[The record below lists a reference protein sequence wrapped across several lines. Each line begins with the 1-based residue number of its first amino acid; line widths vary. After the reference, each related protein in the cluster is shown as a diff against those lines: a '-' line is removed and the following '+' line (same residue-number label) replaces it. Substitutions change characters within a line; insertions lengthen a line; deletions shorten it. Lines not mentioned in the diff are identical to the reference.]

1 MHFAQPN
8 GLFMPRFAAN
18 LSLLFAERPLLDRF
32 AEARAAGFAAVEMQF
47 PYTEPKEALAPRLT
61 EAGLPLVLH
70 NLPPGDWAA
79 GERGIA
85 IFHERMS
92 EFREGV
98 ARAIDYAGALG
109 CRQVNCLAGLAPPDA
124 ERARLRATLTEN
136 LAYAADALGK
146 AGIRLLIE
154 PINDR
159 DMPGFF
165 LNRLADAAAVIEAV
179 GSENLF
185 IQADLYHMARMGE
198 DLVDSLTA
206 HRARIAHVQ
215 IADAPGRHEPGTGGI
230 DFAAAFAALDRLGYD
245 GFIGCEYLPAANTEA
260 GLGWMAAYR

>member
-1 MHFAQPN
+1 
-8 GLFMPRFAAN
+8 MPRFAAN
-18 LSLLFAERPLLDRF
+18 LSLLFTEMPLLDRF
-32 AEARAAGFAAVEMQF
+32 AAARAAGFAAVEMQF
-47 PYTEPKEALAPRLT
+47 PYAEMKAALAHRLAET
-61 EAGLPLVLH
+61 GLPLVLH

-85 IFHERMS
+85 ILPDRRP

-109 CRQVNCLAGLAPPDA
+109 CRQINCLVGLAPPGA
-124 ERARLRATLTEN
+124 ERARLLATLTEN
-136 LAYAADALGK
+136 LAYAADALGR
-146 AGIRLLIE
+146 AGLRLLIE

-165 LNRLADAAAVIEAV
+165 LNRLADAARVIEGL

-185 IQADLYHMARMGE
+185 IQADLYHMAMMGE
-198 DLVDSLTA
+198 DLATELTT

-215 IADAPGRHEPGTGGI
+215 IADAPGRHEPGTGRI
-230 DFAAAFAALDRLGYD
+230 DFSAAFAALDASGYA
-245 GFIGCEYLPAANTEA
+245 GFIGCEYLPTAGTEV
-260 GLGWMAAYR
+260 GLGWMSAYR

>member
-1 MHFAQPN
+1 
-8 GLFMPRFAAN
+8 MPRFAAN
-18 LSLLFAERPLLDRF
+18 LSLLFTEVPLLDRF
-32 AEARAAGFAAVEMQF
+32 AAARAAGFAAVEMQF
-47 PYTEPKEALAPRLT
+47 PYAEPKEVLAARRA

-85 IFHERMS
+85 ILPERVP

-98 ARAIDYAGALG
+98 ARATDYAGALG
-109 CRQVNCLAGLAPPDA
+109 CRQINCLAGLAPSGA
-124 ERARLRATLTEN
+124 ERTRLLGTLTEN

-146 AGIRLLIE
+146 AGIRLLLE

-165 LNRLADAAAVIEAV
+165 LNRLADAASVIEAV

-198 DLVDSLTA
+198 DLATELAA
-206 HRARIAHVQ
+206 HRDRIAHVQ
-215 IADAPGRHEPGTGGI
+215 IADAPGRHEPGTGSI
-230 DFAAAFAALDRLGYD
+230 DFPAAFATLDRLGYD
-245 GFIGCEYLPAANTEA
+245 GFIGCEYGPAAGTAA
-260 GLGWMAAYR
+260 GLGWMTAFR

>member
-1 MHFAQPN
+1 
-8 GLFMPRFAAN
+8 MPRFAAN
-18 LSLLFAERPLLDRF
+18 LSLLFTEMPLLDRF
-32 AEARAAGFAAVEMQF
+32 AAARAAGFEAVEMQF
-47 PYTEPKEALAPRLT
+47 PYAETKQALAHRLAET
-61 EAGLPLVLH
+61 GLPLVLH

-85 IFHERMS
+85 LLPDRVP
-92 EFREGV
+92 EFRDGV

-109 CRQVNCLAGLAPPDA
+109 CRQINCLAGLAPA
-124 ERARLRATLTEN
+124 SNERTRLRATLTDN
-136 LAYAADALGK
+136 LAYAADALER

-159 DMPGFF
+159 DIPGFF

-185 IQADLYHMARMGE
+185 IQADLYHMAMMGE
-198 DLVDSLTA
+198 DLATELTA

-215 IADAPGRHEPGTGGI
+215 IADAPGRHEPGTGRI
-230 DFAAAFAALDRLGYD
+230 DFSAAFATLDAAGYD
-245 GFIGCEYLPAANTEA
+245 GFIGCEYLPAASTEA
-260 GLGWMAAYR
+260 GLGWMSAYR

>member
-1 MHFAQPN
+1 
-8 GLFMPRFAAN
+8 MPRFAAN
-18 LSLLFAERPLLDRF
+18 LSLLFTEVPLLDRF
-32 AEARAAGFAAVEMQF
+32 AAARAAGFAAVEMQF
-47 PYTEPKEALAPRLT
+47 PYAEDARMLAARRA

-85 IFHERMS
+85 ILPDRVP

-98 ARAIDYAGALG
+98 ARAIDYAGTLG
-109 CRQVNCLAGLAPPDA
+109 CRQINCLAGLAPA
-124 ERARLRATLTEN
+124 GIERARLLATLTEN

-165 LNRLADAAAVIEAV
+165 LNRLADAASVIEAANA
-179 GSENLF
+179 ENLF

-198 DLVDSLTA
+198 DLPEALSA

-215 IADAPGRHEPGTGGI
+215 IADDPGRHEPGTGAI
-230 DFAAAFAALDRLGYD
+230 DFAAAFETLDRLGYA
-245 GFIGCEYLPAANTEA
+245 GFVGCEYRPAAGTEA
-260 GLGWMAAYR
+260 GLGWMRTFR

>member
-1 MHFAQPN
+1 
-8 GLFMPRFAAN
+8 MPRFAAN
-18 LSLLFAERPLLDRF
+18 LSLLFTEVPLLDRF
-32 AEARAAGFAAVEMQF
+32 AAARAAGFAAVEMQF
-47 PYTEPKEALAPRLT
+47 PYAETKEVLAARRAG
-61 EAGLPLVLH
+61 AGLPLVLH

-85 IFHERMS
+85 IFPERIA

-98 ARAIDYAGALG
+98 ARAIDYAGALE
-109 CRQVNCLAGLAPPDA
+109 CRQINCLAGLAPPDA
-124 ERARLRATLTEN
+124 ERTRLRATLVEN
-136 LAYAADALGK
+136 LTYAADALGR
-146 AGIRLLIE
+146 AGIRLLME

-165 LNRLADAAAVIEAV
+165 LNRLADAAAVLEAV

-230 DFAAAFAALDRLGYD
+230 DFATAFATLDRLDYD
-245 GFIGCEYLPAANTEA
+245 GFIGCEYLPAADTEA
-260 GLGWMAAYR
+260 GLGWLSAYR

>member
-1 MHFAQPN
+1 
-8 GLFMPRFAAN
+8 MPRFAAN
-18 LSLLFAERPLLDRF
+18 LSLLFTEVPLRDRF
-32 AEARAAGFAAVEMQF
+32 AAAHAAGFTAVEMQF
-47 PYTEPKEALAPRLT
+47 PYAEAKAVLAARLT
-61 EAGLPLVLH
+61 ETGLPLVLH

-85 IFHERMS
+85 ALPGREA

-109 CRQVNCLAGLAPPDA
+109 CRQLNCLAGLAPP
-124 ERARLRATLTEN
+124 EVEPARLRATLTEN
-136 LAYAADALGK
+136 LAYAAEALGR

-159 DMPGFF
+159 DMPGFV
-165 LNRLADAAAVIEAV
+165 LNRLSDAAAVIEAV
-179 GSENLF
+179 GSDNLF

-198 DLVDSLTA
+198 DLAGSLEA

-215 IADAPGRHEPGTGGI
+215 IADSPGRHEPGTGRI
-230 DFAAAFAALDRLGYD
+230 DFSAAFTVLDRLGYA
-245 GFIGCEYLPAANTEA
+245 GFIGCEYLPASGTEA